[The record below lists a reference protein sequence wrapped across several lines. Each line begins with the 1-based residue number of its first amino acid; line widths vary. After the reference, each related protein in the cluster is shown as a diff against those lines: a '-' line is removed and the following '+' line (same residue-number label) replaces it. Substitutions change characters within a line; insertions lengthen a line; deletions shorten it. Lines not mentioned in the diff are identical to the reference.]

1 MPALKVAL
9 VSQGI
14 LLVYFQATMWL
25 PLGGWNGSY
34 EFHGVPPGLY
44 LGMGIFQVVF
54 LLAFIREIRW
64 LMMAGLA
71 FYLLW
76 LGLQLY
82 SWWVPYIFGASD
94 QWQEVYSRAFESHF
108 RFLPKFG
115 NHLPPDAMHFVLQA
129 LLVLIVITSTSVIR
143 HRPVAA

>member
-1 MPALKVAL
+1 MPPLKVAL
-9 VSQGI
+9 VSQVI
-14 LLVYFQATMWL
+14 LLIYFQATMWL

-82 SWWVPYIFGASD
+82 SWWVPSEVRKSSPARRHAFRPPGPAYPCRDYFYVGDPTSPCCRVSSLASGD
-94 QWQEVYSRAFESHF
+94 GRPGPNTPS
-108 RFLPKFG
+108 G
-115 NHLPPDAMHFVLQA
+115 N
-129 LLVLIVITSTSVIR
+129 R
-143 HRPVAA
+143 